1 MVVIWQLS
9 AYIVLVG
16 CHLAI
21 IVKGWLYMNKILL
34 PMICLALVACSETE
48 SGSPTNTPQTTQVPS
63 GNPTTYELDCNGE
76 LLTFTD
82 INAYSTAKAT
92 CAQTAA
98 QNQKKEVVVKDSVQK
113 KVYVYH
119 CDEKDGFILSMKS
132 SREICDSINWTYS
145 SVCRNYLE
153 NHASLPE
160 GISCLTKCY
169 PDEKFVHLL
178 DYLHKSDV
186 SATEVS
192 DCKIDVTPTDNL
204 ESYRT
209 FYYVKCNTQFYQDIW
224 TISEHKEYE

>member
-1 MVVIWQLS
+1 MCL
-9 AYIVLVG
+9 VLF
-16 CHLAI
+16 
-21 IVKGWLYMNKILL
+21 
-34 PMICLALVACSETE
+34 ACSETE
-48 SGSPTNTPQTTQVPS
+48 SSSPTSTQQVTQNPS
-63 GNPTTYELDCNGE
+63 ENITTYELDCNGE
-76 LLTFTD
+76 MLTFTD

-98 QNQKKEVVVKDSVQK
+98 QNQRNNQKTEVVVKDSVQK

-153 NHASLPE
+153 NHVSLPE

-169 PDEKFVHLL
+169 PDDKFIHLL

-209 FYYVKCNTQFYQDIW
+209 FYYVKCNTQFYQDVW
-224 TISEHKEYE
+224 TITERKEYQ

>member
-1 MVVIWQLS
+1 
-9 AYIVLVG
+9 
-16 CHLAI
+16 
-21 IVKGWLYMNKILL
+21 MNKILL

-48 SGSPTNTPQTTQVPS
+48 SSSPTNSPQT
-63 GNPTTYELDCNGE
+63 NPISSENTTTYELDCNGE

-98 QNQKKEVVVKDSVQK
+98 QNQNEKQKKEIVVKDSVQK

-119 CDEKDGFILSMKS
+119 CDEKGDFILSMKS

-160 GISCLTKCY
+160 GVHCLTKCY
-169 PDEKFVHLL
+169 TNDKFVHLL
-178 DYLHKSDV
+178 DYLSGNAV

-204 ESYRT
+204 EPYRT

-224 TISEHKEYE
+224 TISEHIEYE